1 MSAVESNQSGRA
13 LGVLAGSIVGLTLG
27 YSTFVVV
34 AFGLFVRPLSDE
46 FGWSRA
52 DISLA
57 LTVSSVM
64 IVILGPV
71 VGRLTDR
78 VGARRVLL
86 PSIAL
91 FGLAISGFSLLTNSL
106 WHFYFMFF
114 VMAIAGL
121 GTLPSVYTRFIVDW
135 FTTRRGIALGATL
148 SGVGI
153 GLIIGPPFIQN
164 SIETMGWRGG
174 YLVISG
180 LILCISLP
188 TAFIL
193 LRDRNAATS
202 DRQAAT
208 VAPGEKHSS
217 LMVFLRDRVFITL
230 VSAFCLLGAV
240 SVGLTAHLPSFFMDR
255 GYSGEGA
262 AGFMSLFGAAVI
274 VGRLSC
280 GVLIDRYFAPIVM
293 SIFLT
298 GMVVALALLGAVS
311 NEAVYMLAAVLL
323 GLGFGAELDVMS
335 YLVSRYFSFN
345 RYAGIYAYV
354 YSAFTVGAAVGPV
367 LMGLCYDIAGNYI
380 YGFWAFAVMA
390 AISIGLVLML
400 GPYRQSLTLE
410 ETADELA

>member
-1 MSAVESNQSGRA
+1 
-13 LGVLAGSIVGLTLG
+13 VGLTLG

-52 DISLA
+52 DISFA

-64 IVILGPV
+64 IVMLGPI
-71 VGRLTDR
+71 VGRLTDK

-91 FGLAISGFSLLTNSL
+91 FGVAISGFSLLTENL

-114 VMAIAGL
+114 VMAVAGL

-135 FTTRRGIALGATL
+135 FTKRRGIALGATL

-153 GLIIGPPFIQN
+153 GLIIGPPFIQH

-174 YLVISG
+174 YVVISG
-180 LILCISLP
+180 LILLVSWP
-188 TAFIL
+188 TAYAL
-193 LRDRNAATS
+193 LRDRNATS
-202 DRQAAT
+202 KGPEAVSSQQSGPQSGQRFGH
-208 VAPGEKHSS
+208 PSS
-217 LMVFLRDRVFITL
+217 LLAFFRDRVFITL
-230 VSAFCLLGAV
+230 VTAFCLLGAV

-280 GVLIDRYFAPIVM
+280 GVLIDRFFAPIVM

-298 GMVVALALLGAVS
+298 GMVVALGLLGAVS
-311 NEAVYMLAAVLL
+311 SEAVYMLAAVLL

-335 YLVSRYFSFN
+335 YLVSRYFSFD

-390 AISIGLVLML
+390 AIAIGLVLML
-400 GPYRQSLTLE
+400 GPYRQGLSMGE
-410 ETADELA
+410 AADELA

>member
-1 MSAVESNQSGRA
+1 MSAVESKQSGRA

-34 AFGLFVRPLSDE
+34 AFGLFVRPLSEE

-57 LTVSSVM
+57 LTVSSIM

-86 PSIAL
+86 PSIIL
-91 FGLAISGFSLLTNSL
+91 FGIAISGFSLLTGSL

-114 VMAIAGL
+114 IMAIAGL

-135 FTTRRGIALGATL
+135 FTKRRGIALGATL

-153 GLIIGPPFIQN
+153 GLIIGPPFIQHA
-164 SIETMGWRGG
+164 IETMGWRGG
-174 YLVISG
+174 YLLISG
-180 LILCISLP
+180 LILFLSWP
-188 TAFIL
+188 TAFVL
-193 LRDRNAATS
+193 LRDRNSTKTS
-202 DRQAAT
+202 HQVT
-208 VAPGEKHSS
+208 SS
-217 LMVFLRDRVFITL
+217 MQPTGHMTFIALLHDRVFITL
-230 VSAFCLLGAV
+230 LSAFCLLGAV
-240 SVGLTAHLPSFFMDR
+240 SVGLTAHLPSFFMDM

-274 VGRLSC
+274 AGRLGC
-280 GVLIDRYFAPIVM
+280 GALIDRFFAPLVM
-293 SIFLT
+293 SVFLT
-298 GMVVALALLGAVS
+298 GMVTALVLLGSVS
-311 NEAVYMLAAVLL
+311 SDVVYMLAAILL

-335 YLVSRYFSFN
+335 YLVSRYFSFE

-354 YSAFTVGAAVGPV
+354 YSAFTVGAAIGPV

-380 YGFWAFAVMA
+380 YGFWALVVMA
-390 AISIGLVLML
+390 ALAIGLVLVL
-400 GPYRQSLTLE
+400 GPYRQPLVLE
-410 ETADELA
+410 EAVDELA